1 MSSTATVEAT
11 LNRVNGLT
19 TMLTNGRHRWLA
31 DVPKTLGS
39 LDTAPDPHDLLD
51 SALAA
56 CTVLTLELYLKRK
69 PDWQVARIQCRVER
83 VSEARGDDG
92 RVDYQ
97 LKRIVKVEGA
107 LTSDQEGRLIEI
119 ANKCPIHRL
128 LEGRT
133 HIETALEPA

>member
-1 MSSTATVEAT
+1 
-11 LNRVNGLT
+11 
-19 TMLTNGRHRWLA
+19 MLTNGRHRWVA

-39 LDTAPDPHDLLD
+39 EDTAPDPHDLLD

-69 PDWQVARIQCRVER
+69 PDWKVDRIQCRVER
-83 VSEARGDDG
+83 LGDARGDDG
-92 RVDYQ
+92 KVDYQ
-97 LKRIVKVEGA
+97 LRRVVRVEGA
-107 LTSDQEGRLIEI
+107 LTSEQEGRLVEI

-133 HIETALEPA
+133 HIETTLDLD

>member
-1 MSSTATVEAT
+1 
-11 LNRVNGLT
+11 
-19 TMLTNGRHRWLA
+19 MLTNGRHRWVA

-39 LDTAPDPHDLLD
+39 EDTAPDPHDLLD

-69 PDWQVARIQCRVER
+69 PDWKVDRIQCRVER
-83 VSEARGDDG
+83 LGETRADDG
-92 RVDYQ
+92 KVDYQ
-97 LKRIVKVEGA
+97 LRRVVKVEGD
-107 LTSDQEGRLIEI
+107 LTADQEGRLIEI

-133 HIETALEPA
+133 HIETALDLG

>member
-1 MSSTATVEAT
+1 
-11 LNRVNGLT
+11 
-19 TMLTNGRHRWLA
+19 MLTNGRHRWVA

-39 LDTAPDPHDLLD
+39 EDTAPDPHDLLD

-69 PDWQVARIQCRVER
+69 PDWKVDRIQCRVER
-83 VSEARGDDG
+83 LGETRADDG
-92 RVDYQ
+92 KVDYQ
-97 LKRIVKVEGA
+97 LRRVVKVEGD
-107 LTSDQEGRLIEI
+107 LTADQEGRLIEI

-133 HIETALEPA
+133 HIETALDLS